1 MTRFGV
7 AIAAIALLLIQLIQQ
22 VLFATIAGAKAPLVV
37 TPFFNLVTV
46 WNPGISFG
54 MLQDIPNG
62 QWILSAVA
70 MLIVAWLFV
79 WLRKVEHHSTALA
92 LGLII
97 GGAIGNIIDR
107 IRFSAVFD
115 YLDFHALGY
124 HWPAFNLSDSF
135 IFIGVALLLCS
146 TFGEAKML
154 SFQPSTKQ
162 S

>member
-1 MTRFGV
+1 MTRFGIT
-7 AIAAIALLLIQLIQQ
+7 IAAIGLLLIQLTQQ
-22 VLFATIAGAKAPLVV
+22 ALFATIAGTKAPVVV

-62 QWILSAVA
+62 QWILSAAA

-115 YLDFHALGY
+115 YLDFHAFGY

-135 IFIGVALLLCS
+135 IFIGVGLLLFS
-146 TFGEAKML
+146 TTQEAKM
-154 SFQPSTKQ
+154 SIVQQPTN
-162 S
+162 